1 MKAHKSQS
9 TEARKT
15 KETLIEENALLRQK
29 LEKLE
34 KFEAISNLKEDR
46 LNTITT
52 QFKIGFWEWD
62 GIKDQVSYYSE
73 ETANIFGV
81 SLPEMYDLFKCE
93 EDFYAV
99 IHPED
104 LEHFKWHASPDEADE
119 IGQMPEVYDY
129 RVTRPDG
136 QIRHVREL
144 EYEAIVEG
152 GVCVYSYGAL
162 QDITEH
168 QQSSVALKLSEE
180 CYSSLFAQ
188 LPVGVQEEDY
198 SAIKKIVDRLHHKGV
213 TNLKIFFMAN
223 PKLLRQAVGG
233 TKITSVNEALLKI
246 HQADSEEAFLDGE
259 ADIDSWWND
268 GWIEFYA
275 TEIDALAGP
284 DGYYEVERPDTN
296 MHDSYIETRTISSLV
311 RGCEDSWSR
320 VITTYEDITERK
332 KIQATLLEAKEDAE
346 KANQAKSEF
355 LSCMSHELRT
365 PLNSILGFS
374 QLAELDP
381 GVSAEQKSY
390 SRKINHAGKHLLI
403 LIEEILDLSRIETGD
418 VELSM
423 EAVSLIDI
431 INDGMSWVAALAE
444 RRGINFEFDPALL
457 ADVLVEA
464 DAIKLKQVFLN
475 LLTNAV
481 KYNQQDGGVSIIC
494 TRHVPGLVRIGIK
507 DTGPGISK
515 DRIAELFQPFNRLGA
530 EFSEIE
536 GTGIGLVITQKLI
549 KLMNGRLEVESVLG
563 EGSIFWVELP
573 SIQRASQQDSN
584 LYIVPSKNT
593 RASALVTATNP
604 KIPRGAKRITTRTI
618 PVITSAISV
627 NTFLVV
633 SAECRKPSP
642 SATPHTRMPM

>member
-1 MKAHKSQS
+1 
-9 TEARKT
+9 
-15 KETLIEENALLRQK
+15 
-29 LEKLE
+29 
-34 KFEAISNLKEDR
+34 
-46 LNTITT
+46 
-52 QFKIGFWEWD
+52 
-62 GIKDQVSYYSE
+62 
-73 ETANIFGV
+73 
-81 SLPEMYDLFKCE
+81 
-93 EDFYAV
+93 
-99 IHPED
+99 
-104 LEHFKWHASPDEADE
+104 
-119 IGQMPEVYDY
+119 
-129 RVTRPDG
+129 
-136 QIRHVREL
+136 
-144 EYEAIVEG
+144 
-152 GVCVYSYGAL
+152 
-162 QDITEH
+162 
-168 QQSSVALKLSEE
+168 
-180 CYSSLFAQ
+180 
-188 LPVGVQEEDY
+188 
-198 SAIKKIVDRLHHKGV
+198 
-213 TNLKIFFMAN
+213 
-223 PKLLRQAVGG
+223 
-233 TKITSVNEALLKI
+233 
-246 HQADSEEAFLDGE
+246 
-259 ADIDSWWND
+259 
-268 GWIEFYA
+268 
-275 TEIDALAGP
+275 
-284 DGYYEVERPDTN
+284 
-296 MHDSYIETRTISSLV
+296 
-311 RGCEDSWSR
+311 
-320 VITTYEDITERK
+320 
-332 KIQATLLEAKEDAE
+332 
-346 KANQAKSEF
+346 
-355 LSCMSHELRT
+355 
-365 PLNSILGFS
+365 
-374 QLAELDP
+374 
-381 GVSAEQKSY
+381 
-390 SRKINHAGKHLLI
+390 
-403 LIEEILDLSRIETGD
+403 
-418 VELSM
+418 M
-423 EAVSLIDI
+423 EAVSLVDI